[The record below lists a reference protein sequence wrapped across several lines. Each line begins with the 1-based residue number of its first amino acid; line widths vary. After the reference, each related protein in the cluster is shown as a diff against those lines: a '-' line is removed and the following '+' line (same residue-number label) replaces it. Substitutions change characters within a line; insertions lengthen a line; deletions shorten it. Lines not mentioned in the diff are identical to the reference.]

1 MKPFFV
7 FGLLVSLAAV
17 SFSKQRDWHFG
28 PYIGFDSQYG
38 FVKADSETFN
48 PVNGR
53 LRLGSYIYKTVG
65 PEIVWGG
72 ISLHDDEK
80 FNMELGIDESFAF
93 NIRWESP
100 AEKNRGLSAYFLT
113 GYVTNSVQ
121 ILNPQGDTVKENYT
135 GANLGIG
142 FKQKY
147 FGWLGIYGEYNYQY
161 FKDDVRISGI
171 AFGMQ
176 FEF

>member
-1 MKPFFV
+1 MKASFV
-7 FGLLVSLAAV
+7 FWLFLCVAAMG
-17 SFSKQRDWHFG
+17 FSKNRDWHFS
-28 PYIGFDSQYG
+28 PYVGFDSQYG

-48 PVNGR
+48 PINGR
-53 LRLGSYIYKTVG
+53 LRLGSYLYKTVG
-65 PEIVWGG
+65 PEVVWGG

-80 FNMELGIDESFAF
+80 NNMQLGIEESLTV

-113 GYVTNSVQ
+113 GYVTNSVEVV
-121 ILNPQGDTVKENYT
+121 NPQGVSRQENYT

-142 FKQKY
+142 FKQNY